1 MPSDLCL
8 ATYRSLL
15 ATTLAGDHG
24 RFAVISGERL
34 IGVFDCC
41 REARKTGYH
50 QVGLYPL
57 LVRRIVIT
65 PEEPRVAHNH
75 RSFH

>member
-8 ATYRSLL
+8 ETFRRLL

-34 IGVFDCC
+34 IGVSDCC
-41 REARKTGYH
+41 REARKTGY
-50 QVGLYPL
+50 QEVGLYPL

-65 PEEPRVAHNH
+65 PEKPKAAHNH